1 MRFLEPGI
9 LLLPNQQFGAK
20 LRIAEMKGGI
30 RCTTLFVPCKPLVVH
45 PARTTGEAGHFPVLS
60 SVGFQFER
68 KALANNQA
76 YMILA
81 FIEKHAAY
89 ISALNGALRRNWVRP
104 AITQVFAG
112 LVIHVCGLGNQPP

>member
-1 MRFLEPGI
+1 SVLFLKSQGRVP
-9 LLLPNQQFGAK
+9 
-20 LRIAEMKGGI
+20 RTSEMN
-30 RCTTLFVPCKPLVVH
+30 H
-45 PARTTGEAGHFPVLS
+45 NH
-60 SVGFQFER
+60 
-68 KALANNQA
+68 A

>member
-1 MRFLEPGI
+1 M
-9 LLLPNQQFGAK
+9 N
-20 LRIAEMKGGI
+20 
-30 RCTTLFVPCKPLVVH
+30 H
-45 PARTTGEAGHFPVLS
+45 NH
-60 SVGFQFER
+60 
-68 KALANNQA
+68 A

-112 LVIHVCGLGNQPP
+112 LVIQVCGLGNQPP